1 LHIDQLPTIVINKDI
16 GELNHTKKRY
26 HKKLSV
32 SKLASLICRRET
44 LPQLQRTEF

>member
-1 LHIDQLPTIVINKDI
+1 MINKDI
-16 GELNHTKKRY
+16 AELKHTKKRD

-32 SKLASLICRRET
+32 SKET

>member
-1 LHIDQLPTIVINKDI
+1 LHLDQIQTIIINKDI
-16 GELNHTKKRY
+16 AELKHTKKRD